1 MVNDEPNP
9 GRWPLSI
16 WSRPNVVNK
25 TGKLL
30 STILSYSG
38 YTITIIKADRSSGFV
53 GKGIS

>member
-9 GRWPLSI
+9 GRWPLRI

-30 STILSYSG
+30 STIFKLLKLY
-38 YTITIIKADRSSGFV
+38 YINNKR
-53 GKGIS
+53 